1 MGTPFS
7 EPIWRA
13 WYRRDALIA
22 ARRGNKN
29 KIGGHG
35 VFPEEASGFAGAL
48 SESYIACASDMVR
61 LVLFSQIPR
70 RRKGIAVAAA
80 SNLARRGILDSG
92 SQRKSWADKK
102 NVRAAPT
109 AGEPRPSK
117 KSGRQGA
124 KAPEITVWRPRTR

>member
-1 MGTPFS
+1 MEAPFS
-7 EPIWRA
+7 EPIWRV
-13 WYRRDALIA
+13 WFRRDALIA

-48 SESYIACASDMVR
+48 RESYIACASDMVR

-80 SNLARRGILDSG
+80 SSLARRGILGYG
-92 SQRKSWADKK
+92 SQREELADKK
-102 NVRAAPT
+102 
-109 AGEPRPSK
+109 
-117 KSGRQGA
+117 
-124 KAPEITVWRPRTR
+124 

>member
-13 WYRRDALIA
+13 SSRRDALIA

-29 KIGGHG
+29 EIGRHG

-80 SNLARRGILDSG
+80 SSLARRRHRNPLSPSG
-92 SQRKSWADKK
+92 DLGPQS
-102 NVRAAPT
+102 
-109 AGEPRPSK
+109 
-117 KSGRQGA
+117 
-124 KAPEITVWRPRTR
+124 

>member
-1 MGTPFS
+1 METQFS

-13 WYRRDALIA
+13 SSRRDALIA

-102 NVRAAPT
+102 NVRAAHT
-109 AGEPRPSK
+109 ASEPGPSK
-117 KSGRQGA
+117 KTGLQGT
-124 KAPEITVWRPRTR
+124 KAQQKDLWRHRTG

>member
-13 WYRRDALIA
+13 SSRRDALSG

-29 KIGGHG
+29 EIGRHG

-70 RRKGIAVAAA
+70 RRNGIAGAAA
-80 SNLARRGILDSG
+80 SSLARRGLFGSG
-92 SQRKSWADKK
+92 DRQERGARQTK
-102 NVRAAPT
+102 
-109 AGEPRPSK
+109 G
-117 KSGRQGA
+117 GRD
-124 KAPEITVWRPRTR
+124 V

>member
-13 WYRRDALIA
+13 SSRRDALIA

-29 KIGGHG
+29 EIGRHG

-80 SNLARRGILDSG
+80 SSLARRGIFDSG
-92 SQRKSWADKK
+92 SHRKSWAGKK
-102 NVRAAPT
+102 NVKAAHKASDSDPD
-109 AGEPRPSK
+109 K
-117 KSGRQGA
+117 KSGIPGA
-124 KAPEITVWRPRTR
+124 KVT

>member
-7 EPIWRA
+7 EPIWRTSS
-13 WYRRDALIA
+13 RRDALIA

-29 KIGGHG
+29 EIGRHG

-70 RRKGIAVAAA
+70 RRKGMAVAAA
-80 SNLARRGILDSG
+80 RTLPRRGIFDSG
-92 SQRKSWADKK
+92 PPGKTGEDQKK
-102 NVRAAPT
+102 GGPAHLGRGASRDT
-109 AGEPRPSK
+109 A
-117 KSGRQGA
+117 
-124 KAPEITVWRPRTR
+124 

>member
-13 WYRRDALIA
+13 SSRRDALIA

-29 KIGGHG
+29 EIGRHG

-70 RRKGIAVAAA
+70 RRNGIAVAAA
-80 SNLARRGILDSG
+80 SSLARRGILDSG

-102 NVRAAPT
+102 KVRAAHT
-109 AGEPRPSK
+109 ASEATAIRTSPF
-117 KSGRQGA
+117 QGSA
-124 KAPEITVWRPRTR
+124 DQ

>member
-13 WYRRDALIA
+13 SSRRDALIA

-29 KIGGHG
+29 EIGGQG

-48 SESYIACASDMVR
+48 SESYIACASDIVR

-102 NVRAAPT
+102 NVRMAQRASEQS
-109 AGEPRPSK
+109 AS
-117 KSGRQGA
+117 
-124 KAPEITVWRPRTR
+124 RTSTLQ

>member
-1 MGTPFS
+1 METQFS
-7 EPIWRA
+7 EPIWRGSS
-13 WYRRDALIA
+13 RRDALIA
-22 ARRGNKN
+22 ARRGKKN

-80 SNLARRGILDSG
+80 SNLARRGNLGSR
-92 SQRKSWADKK
+92 SQRKERADKK
-102 NVRAAPT
+102 TIESAPT
-109 AGEPRPSK
+109 ATQHNP
-117 KSGRQGA
+117 A
-124 KAPEITVWRPRTR
+124 H

>member
-13 WYRRDALIA
+13 SSRRDALIA
-22 ARRGNKN
+22 ARRRNKN
-29 KIGGHG
+29 EIERHG

-70 RRKGIAVAAA
+70 RRKGIAVAAG
-80 SNLARRGILDSG
+80 SSLARRGSVDSG
-92 SQRKSWADKK
+92 SPRKS
-102 NVRAAPT
+102 VEGT
-109 AGEPRPSK
+109 
-117 KSGRQGA
+117 
-124 KAPEITVWRPRTR
+124 